1 MLPMLPGYSKS
12 AFMNSSEEASNDQAF
27 DTAAN
32 DEARRWR
39 RSSGC
44 LGSKF
49 AFEPQEA
56 FAFSQSG
63 KLLKFVQPL
72 RGVGGITGIP
82 VAASDGTVPA
92 GPPTAGTLHYTIDI
106 NQFTDKLHTSLPSTT
121 LWGYNPAPNGV
132 PAVQK
137 HLGGI
142 IVADKGVPIQ
152 ITFRNNLPLPH
163 IIPVDPTVM
172 GNLPG
177 FANNRTAVHLH
188 GGLVPWISDGGPF
201 DWWDPSGAK
210 GASFQNNIVLNPG
223 AAPNE
228 AEYYYP
234 NNQSARLMWYHD
246 HAWGITRINA
256 YAGIASGYVIY
267 DDYEVSTLGSAPYN
281 LPGPIGPQTH
291 YLVFQDKI
299 FVNNNITATDP
310 TWPSAVPNSKPG
322 DLWYAHAYEVAR
334 WALGPGGLSLPTPSS
349 VIPEFFG
356 DTMLVNGTVSPYL
369 EVEPRQYRLRMLNAC
384 NARFLN
390 PRLVYAKSNVVGAVA
405 STEPSPKVAGPGF
418 IQIGSE
424 GGFLPAP
431 APVNGPKQP
440 IFLVAPGERA
450 DLIVD
455 FSAVPVGSYL
465 ILYNDAPAP
474 FPKGDGRND
483 YHPGN
488 PKTPASVAGSTPNTR
503 TLLQVRVKAAVGLPT
518 PVTLPAVFTPT
529 DPFLVA
535 QTPGVPT
542 PYTITVPP
550 TAKLPPA
557 PDAGSFTGKATVA
570 TVYPTP
576 ATVTATIRYLTLNET
591 FDAYG
596 RLIQYLGT
604 AVATTAP
611 GAKVVMFGREYP
623 STPTEVIPAGSYEI
637 WEIANLTAD
646 VHPIHFHLVNVQ
658 VLSRQ
663 AFSTKQYV
671 GGLPNY
677 QGQVLPPDPNEMGW
691 KETVRMNPGEVT
703 RVFMRFDLAAVPFT
717 VPVSPRT
724 GGHEYV
730 WHCHI
735 LEHEEHD
742 MMRPLVVL

>member
-1 MLPMLPGYSKS
+1 MTRRLTRRQVMKLGVG
-12 AFMNSSEEASNDQAF
+12 
-27 DTAAN
+27 AA
-32 DEARRWR
+32 AVAV
-39 RSSGC
+39 

-49 AFEPQEA
+49 VFDPREA
-56 FAFSQSG
+56 FAFAQSG
-63 KLLKFVQPL
+63 SLAKFVQPL

-82 VAASDGTVPA
+82 VAVPDGTPA
-92 GPPTAGTLHYTIDI
+92 PTTGVTHYTIDI

-142 IVADKGVPIQ
+142 IVARRDTPIQ
-152 ITFRNNLPLPH
+152 ITFRNNLPPKH

-172 GNLPG
+172 GITPLT
-177 FANNRTAVHLH
+177 ANNRTAVHLH

-201 DWWDPSGAK
+201 DWWDPAGNK
-210 GASFQNNIVLNPG
+210 GASFQNNSVLNLT
-223 AAPNE
+223 AAVNE

-234 NNQSARLMWYHD
+234 NHQSARLMWYHD

-256 YAGIASGYVIY
+256 YAGIASAYVIT
-267 DDYEVSTLGSAPYN
+267 DSYEDQLVAAPVM
-281 LPGPIGPQTH
+281 LPGPTDARTI

-299 FVNNNITATDP
+299 FVSNNTAVTDP
-310 TWPSAVPNSKPG
+310 TWPAIMPASRPG
-322 DLWYAHAYEVAR
+322 DLWYAHVYEVAR
-334 WALGPGGLSLPTPSS
+334 WVLGPGGAPLRDPS

-356 DTMLVNGTVSPYL
+356 DTMLVNGTVSPFVD
-369 EVEPRQYRLRMLNAC
+369 VEQRPYRLRLLNAC

-390 PRLVYAKSNVVGAVA
+390 PRLVYAQSNVVGSPA
-405 STEPSPKVAGPGF
+405 STEPSPNVAGPGAGPGF
-418 IQIGSE
+418 TQIGSE
-424 GGFLPAP
+424 GGFLPAA
-431 APVNGPKQP
+431 APVSGPKQP
-440 IFLVAPGERA
+440 LLLMAPGERA

-455 FSAVPVGSYL
+455 FSLVPAGSIL

-474 FPKGDGRND
+474 FPKGDARND
-483 YHPGN
+483 YFPGN
-488 PKTPASVAGSTPNTR
+488 PKTPTSVAGSTPNTR
-503 TLLQVRVKAAVGLPT
+503 TLLQVRVKAAAGLPT

-535 QTPGVPT
+535 QTAGVPT
-542 PYTITVPP
+542 AYTITVPP
-550 TAKLPPA
+550 TVKLPPA
-557 PDAGSFTGKATVA
+557 LDSGSFTGKATVA
-570 TVYPTP
+570 TVNGL
-576 ATVTATIRYLTLNET
+576 VTATIRYLTLNET

-604 AVATTAP
+604 AVATTLP
-611 GAKVVMFGREYP
+611 GAKVVMFGREYV

-637 WEIANLTAD
+637 WEIANLTLD

-671 GGLPNY
+671 GGLPKY
-677 QGQVLPPDPNEMGW
+677 QGKVVPPDPNELGW

-703 RVFMRFDLAAVPFT
+703 RVFMKFDLPTGLPFT
-717 VPVSPRT
+717 VPVSGRT
-724 GGHEYV
+724 GGNEYV